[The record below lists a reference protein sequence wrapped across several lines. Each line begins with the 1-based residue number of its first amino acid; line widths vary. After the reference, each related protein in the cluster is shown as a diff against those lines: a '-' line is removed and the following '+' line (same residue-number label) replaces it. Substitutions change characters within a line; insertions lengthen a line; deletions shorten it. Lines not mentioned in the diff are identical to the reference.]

1 MDNKGSLPLQR
12 PVSIIILAWN
22 GIKYTKKCLRTL
34 KLSIDAYAGPVEVI
48 VVDNGSTDGSVEY
61 FQSLDWIKLIA
72 NNKNLG
78 YTKGNNIGIKAAAS
92 QNDIILL
99 NNDVEILHNDWLLKL
114 QECVYKDRDI
124 GLAGCR
130 LLLGDGRLLHAG
142 TFMPLETLWGQ
153 QIGGGQKDINQY
165 GPDREVEGIV
175 FACVYIRRSVIE
187 KIGVLDEDF
196 FAYFEDTDY
205 CLRAKEAGLKVFYC
219 GSVNLIHHENVSTS
233 VNKVRH
239 NDLFLKSMEIFRRK
253 WLDKLR
259 SHKYFTEINW
269 HSIFNF
275 ETGYAI
281 TSREI
286 ALVLD
291 RSGVKVNYKYVYGE
305 GSPFSVPE
313 PEHSDIYM
321 LNVFRSRPFKSGRVE
336 IVYAQ
341 GDVFDRNTGSHKIGY
356 TMLETDRIPKEWAR
370 QANLMD
376 EVWTPSH
383 FNKETFQES
392 GVTKPVHV
400 IPLGIDINYFNPSIK
415 GFRTEGPFIFMSIF
429 EWGER
434 KAPEILLKA
443 FNDEFNC
450 KEDAMLFVKTFN
462 NDQFVSVSSQVKNM
476 GLKSHGGKICISL
489 NEIVPAY
496 QLGYLYKS
504 ADCFVLPTRGEG
516 WGMPILEA
524 MACGL
529 PVIAT
534 NWSAQTD
541 FMKEDNS
548 FPLNVEKLIP
558 AVAKCPY
565 YHGFNWAEPSYEH
578 LRYLMRYLYEHRE
591 IARKVGEK
599 AAEEVAHKWT
609 WEKAAEKIIERISN
623 I

>member
-1 MDNKGSLPLQR
+1 MDYKGPLPLQR

-34 KLSIDAYAGPVEVI
+34 KSSIDAYAGPVEVI

-99 NNDVEILHNDWLLKL
+99 NNDMEILHNDWLLKL
-114 QECVYKDRDI
+114 QECVYKDKDI

-142 TFMPLETLWGQ
+142 TFIPLDTLWGQ
-153 QIGGGQKDINQY
+153 QIGGGQKNINQY
-165 GPDREVEGIV
+165 GLDREVEGVV
-175 FACVYIRRSVIE
+175 FACVYIRRSTIE

-219 GSVNLIHHENVSTS
+219 GDVNLIHYENVSTS
-233 VNKVRH
+233 VNKMSH
-239 NDLFLKSMEIFRRK
+239 NNLFLESQKTFRKK
-253 WLDKLR
+253 WIGKLQSR
-259 SHKYFTEINW
+259 RYFTEVNW

-275 ETGYAI
+275 ESGYAI
-281 TSREI
+281 TSRET
-286 ALVLD
+286 ALALD
-291 RSGVKVNYKYVYGE
+291 RAGVKINYKYVYGE
-305 GSPFSVPE
+305 GSPFPVPE
-313 PEHSDIYM
+313 PEHSDVYM
-321 LNVFRSRPFKSGRVE
+321 VNIFRNRPFKSGSVE

-356 TMLETDRIPKEWAR
+356 TMLETDRIPEEWVR

-383 FNKETFQES
+383 FNKKTFQES
-392 GVTKPVHV
+392 GVIKPIHV
-400 IPLGIDINYFNPSIK
+400 IPLGIDSNYFNPFIK
-415 GFRTEGPFIFMSIF
+415 GSKTEGPFIFLSIF

-434 KAPEILLKA
+434 KAPEILLRA
-443 FNDEFNC
+443 FNDEFSYN
-450 KEDAMLFVKTFN
+450 EDVILIVKTFN
-462 NDQFVSVSSQVKNM
+462 NDHSVSVSSQMKSM
-476 GLKSHGGKICISL
+476 GLKASGGKIYISL

-496 QLGYLYKS
+496 QLGYLYRS
-504 ADCFVLPTRGEG
+504 ADCFVLSTRGEG

-534 NWSAQTD
+534 NWSAQAD
-541 FMKEDNS
+541 FMTEDNS
-548 FPLNVEKLIP
+548 FPLKVDKLVP
-558 AVAKCPY
+558 AKAKCPY
-565 YHGFNWAEPSYEH
+565 YRGFNWAEPSYEH
-578 LRYLMRYLYEHRE
+578 LRYLVRYVYEHRE
-591 IARKVGEK
+591 TAQKIGEK

-609 WEKAAEKIIERISN
+609 WEKTAEKIIERIST